1 MLPMYDRI
9 IHGGTIIDGTGAKGF
24 AADIGIVGDRI
35 TAIADLADEEAGE
48 RIDASERVV
57 APGFIDV
64 HNHSDGWLLKRPHFL
79 PKTSQGFTTE
89 ILMLDGI
96 SYAPVRP
103 DTVRQWL
110 FYLRGINALRQE
122 EYRGWESVGQFL
134 QEFDE
139 CAAQNVAGHVPY
151 ANVRSLVCGFGKQW
165 IDDLQQRLI
174 QAEIHRGMQEGAVGL
189 STGLDYIA
197 QCYCTTDELVE
208 ACKVIAEYDGVYTTH
223 VRYKKGILEGIR
235 EAVEIGRRAGCR
247 VHISH
252 VKGHDEESVHSLLEY
267 FDKQARHEVAFSF
280 ECYPYQPG
288 STMLNY
294 LLPYDVW
301 SDGPLGALARMQDPA
316 VRACFRAGLE
326 AYPLDLDRI
335 TIAWVPGKEN
345 SVYQGWTLSDYVAKT
360 GLEPEEALYN
370 LLIEEQLSVLAVY
383 NEGDDE
389 LIEPILQHDL
399 CVIGSDGIY
408 FDEGIVH
415 PRVYGTA
422 PRIIGPLVRDRK
434 LFSLEEAVAKLSG
447 RSASCYGL
455 ADRGMIRQGA
465 FADLLVFDPKT
476 VTDRATYEDPHQTS
490 AGIVLVVVNGKPIL
504 RDGHPVN
511 EIADDQPGRFLRY
524 QPSV

>member
-1 MLPMYDRI
+1 MYDRI
-9 IHGGTIIDGTGAKGF
+9 LQGGTIIDGTGTAGF
-24 AADIGIVGDRI
+24 SADIGLVGDRI
-35 TAIADLADEEAGE
+35 TAVADLANAETGE
-48 RIDASERVV
+48 RIDATGLVV

-103 DTVRQWL
+103 DTVRHWL

-122 EYRGWESVGQFL
+122 EYRGWESVGDFL
-134 QEFDE
+134 QEFDGHT
-139 CAAQNVAGHVPY
+139 AQNVAGHVPY

-165 IDDLQQRLI
+165 VDDLQQRLI

-189 STGLDYIA
+189 STGIDYIV

-223 VRYKKGILEGIR
+223 VRYKKGILEGIQ
-235 EAVEIGRRAGCR
+235 EAVEIGRRSGCR

-252 VKGHDEESVHSLLEY
+252 VKGRDEETVHALLEY
-267 FDKQARHEVAFSF
+267 FDKTARHEVEFSF

-294 LLPYDVW
+294 LLPYEAWD
-301 SDGPLGALARMQDPA
+301 DGPLGALARLHDPA
-316 VRACFRAGLE
+316 VRARFRAGLE

-345 SVYQGWTLSDYVAKT
+345 SVYQGRTLAEYVADT
-360 GLEPEEALYN
+360 GLEPEEALYS
-370 LLIEEQLSVLAVY
+370 LLIEERLSVLAVY
-383 NEGDDE
+383 HEGQDE
-389 LIEPILQHDL
+389 QIEPLLQHDL
-399 CVIGSDGIY
+399 CIIGSDGIY

-455 ADRGMIRQGA
+455 ADRGTIREGA
-465 FADLLVFDPKT
+465 FADLVVFDPQT
-476 VTDRATYEDPHQTS
+476 VTDRATYEDPHQT
-490 AGIVLVVVNGKPIL
+490 AEGIAMVVVNGQPIL
-504 RDGHPVN
+504 SDNQPAN
-511 EIADDQPGRFLRY
+511 ETAENQPGRFLRY
-524 QPSV
+524 QPSA